1 MTTRRSPGRRPRLAT
16 ESAVTDRERKASAGN
31 PYKLH
36 TVAALAQTDPSQLA
50 SYVGDVRS
58 AILQI
63 PDQRTAPERR
73 RVLGTAIRQLER
85 ADLYLSAVVSMDL
98 GDTEVRRLLDHLR
111 RDLETVNRHL
121 RAGRS
126 HLSE

>member
-1 MTTRRSPGRRPRLAT
+1 M
-16 ESAVTDRERKASAGN
+16 
-31 PYKLH
+31 
-36 TVAALAQTDPSQLA
+36 
-50 SYVGDVRS
+50 RS

-63 PDQRTAPERR
+63 PDQRTALERR

-111 RDLETVNRHL
+111 RDLETLNRHL